1 MAIFITAE
9 IGINHNGNMDICKE
23 LIDVAIDAGC
33 DAVKFQKRDIDDVY
47 TQEFLNSTGKVLGET
62 QRAIKNTEFDE
73 IQYKEIDSY
82 CKYKQIEWFAS
93 AWDIKSQKFLRK
105 FDCNYN
111 KVASAMLIHGELL
124 ELIADEKKHT
134 FISTGMSTHQDIE
147 KQLKFLKIKD
157 VHLN

>member
-62 QRAIKNTEFDE
+62 HSVHKKKALNLMKFNTKKLLIVQKLFTKRFGRWIVKN
-73 IQYKEIDSY
+73 
-82 CKYKQIEWFAS
+82 
-93 AWDIKSQKFLRK
+93 
-105 FDCNYN
+105 N
-111 KVASAMLIHGELL
+111 
-124 ELIADEKKHT
+124 
-134 FISTGMSTHQDIE
+134 
-147 KQLKFLKIKD
+147 
-157 VHLN
+157 